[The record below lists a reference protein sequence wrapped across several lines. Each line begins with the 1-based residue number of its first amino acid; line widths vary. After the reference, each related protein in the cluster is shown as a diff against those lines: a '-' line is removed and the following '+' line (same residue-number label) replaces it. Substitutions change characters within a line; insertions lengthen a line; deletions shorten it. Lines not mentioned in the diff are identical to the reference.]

1 MNRSLRKT
9 KHYAKL
15 CWMQSYF
22 RHGFIILFIFLAA
35 ACSEQGRLQPLAA
48 DAVILAFGDSL
59 TYGKGASRNSSY
71 PAVLQKLTGRTVINA
86 GISGELSKEGLQ
98 RLPAL
103 LDNHRPAL
111 LILTHGGNDMLR
123 RHNLAIAADNLRA
136 MIAMARGKGIDVV
149 MLGVPNPGLLLSPAQ
164 FYETVAAETGVPAD
178 LDVISDVLQYPA
190 NKSDAVHPNA
200 MGYRIMAERIVELLE
215 DEGAL

>member
-1 MNRSLRKT
+1 
-9 KHYAKL
+9 
-15 CWMQSYF
+15 
-22 RHGFIILFIFLAA
+22 
-35 ACSEQGRLQPLAA
+35 
-48 DAVILAFGDSL
+48 
-59 TYGKGASRNSSY
+59 
-71 PAVLQKLTGRTVINA
+71 
-86 GISGELSKEGLQ
+86 
-98 RLPAL
+98 
-103 LDNHRPAL
+103 
-111 LILTHGGNDMLR
+111 MLR